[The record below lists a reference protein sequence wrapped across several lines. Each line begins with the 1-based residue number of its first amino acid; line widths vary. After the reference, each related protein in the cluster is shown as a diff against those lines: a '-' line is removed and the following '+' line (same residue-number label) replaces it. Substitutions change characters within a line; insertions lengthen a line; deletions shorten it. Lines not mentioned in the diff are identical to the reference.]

1 MIAANQSGR
10 LETGGLIDRSRPLDF
25 HFDDRKMSGFVGD
38 TLASALIANG
48 VTLTGRSFKYHRPRG
63 TLTAG
68 SEEPNTLVELRGGAR
83 REPNTKATTIELFGG
98 LEAHSQN
105 RWPSL
110 KFDVMS
116 VNSLFSPLL
125 VAGFYYK
132 TFMWPAALWE
142 KLYEPAIRKAA
153 GLGRASGLPDPD
165 TYEKAF
171 AFCDVLVIGGGPTG
185 LMAALTAARAG
196 ARVILCDED
205 FAFGGR
211 LLSETFEIDGMPGA
225 AWADSLVAE
234 LATYPDVTLM
244 RRTTV
249 FGVYDSGT
257 YGALER
263 VSDHLATHIPHAPR
277 QRLWKIIA
285 KRTVLA
291 AGAIERP
298 IVFGGNDRPGV
309 MMAGAVRAYVN
320 RFGATPGRRLA
331 VFTNNDDGWKTVA
344 DCAHAGIP
352 VEAVIDSR
360 AELPDRLTTL
370 AAKAGARLFAGAQ
383 VRDAYGLATGLQ
395 SIDVETS
402 AGSIVPLNVDCVAMS
417 GGWNPALAL
426 TCHLGTRP
434 VWREDI
440 AAFVADRLPPGMLL
454 AGAANGDLG
463 LASCLSEGLFTGAV
477 ATRTLGFPER
487 ALPLPSTS
495 DGALQLPP
503 MSKDSTA
510 LTPLWQVSGA
520 RTKAFVDFQNDVTA
534 KDIVISELEGYR
546 SVEHLKRYTAL
557 GMATDQG
564 KTANINA
571 LAIMAALTGKSIPET
586 GTTTFRPPYTPV
598 AIGAFAG
605 HHRGKHFRPTR
616 LTPSHQWAAEQGA
629 VFVETGQ
636 WLRAQWY
643 PKADETDWLASVIR
657 EVTTTRASVGV
668 CDVSTLGKIDILGPD
683 AGAFLDRV
691 YINMFSTLAVG
702 KVRYGVMLREDG
714 IVMDDGTAARL
725 SDEHYYVSTTTV
737 NAAKV
742 MQHLEFCHQVLWP
755 ELDVQMA
762 SATEQWA
769 QFSIAGP
776 HARDTLRGLVDPE
789 FDISNEAL
797 PYMGACSL
805 TIRGGLPARLFR
817 ISFSGELAYEIAV
830 PARYGDGLIRAI
842 MTAGAKFGIAPY
854 GTEALSVMRVEK
866 GHPAGN
872 ELNGTTTAAD
882 LGMGRMM
889 SRKKD
894 YIGRIMAEREGLTDP
909 ERPVLTGFKPVDR
922 AQRLRAGAHFLGLG
936 AKPVAANDEG
946 YLTSVAF
953 SPSLGHWIGLGYLR
967 NGRARHGE
975 RVRAHDPVRGFEF
988 EVGVCDPVFIDPKG
1002 ERLRV

>member
-1 MIAANQSGR
+1 MAGKSQSAR
-10 LETGGLIDRSRPLDF
+10 LASGGLIDRSRPLDF
-25 HFDDRKMSGFVGD
+25 HFDGRKMSGYAGD
-38 TLASALIANG
+38 TLASALIANC
-48 VTLTGRSFKYHRPRG
+48 VTLMGRSFKYHRPRG
-63 TLTAG
+63 ALTAG
-68 SEEPNTLVELRGGAR
+68 SEEPNALVELRGGAR
-83 REPNTKATTIELFGG
+83 REPNTKATTIELFNG

-116 VNSLFSPLL
+116 INSLASPLL

-132 TFMWPAALWE
+132 TFMWPASFWE

-171 AFCDVLVIGGGPTG
+171 AFCDVLVIGGGPSG
-185 LMAALTAARAG
+185 LMAALTASRAG

-211 LLSETFEIDGMPGA
+211 LLSERLEVGGAPGV
-225 AWADSLVAE
+225 AWAEGVIAE
-234 LATYPDVTLM
+234 LASAPNVTLM

-249 FGVYDSGT
+249 FGVYDTGT

-263 VSDHLATHIPHAPR
+263 VGDHLATHIPHAPR
-277 QRLWKIIA
+277 QRMWKIFA
-285 KRTVLA
+285 KRAVLA
-291 AGAIERP
+291 AGAIERQ

-309 MMAGAVRAYVN
+309 MMAAAVRAYIN
-320 RFGATPGRRLA
+320 RYATAPGRRLA

-344 DCAHAGIP
+344 DCAAAGIP

-360 AELPDRLTTL
+360 TDLATGFETL
-370 AAKAGARLFAGAQ
+370 ATQAGAQLFAGAQ
-383 VRDAYGLATGLQ
+383 VLDAHGTANGLQ
-395 SIDVETS
+395 AIEIET
-402 AGSIVPLNVDCVAMS
+402 AWGSTVALNVDCVAMS

-426 TCHLGTRP
+426 TCHLGSRP
-434 VWREDI
+434 VWRDDI
-440 AAFVADRLPPGMLL
+440 AAFVASAPPPGLGP
-454 AGAANGDLG
+454 AGAANGS
-463 LASCLSEGLFTGAV
+463 LALAACLAEGAAEGAK
-477 ATRTLGFPER
+477 AAESAGFSPSIPEI
-487 ALPLPSTS
+487 PKVSPDPS
-495 DGALQLPP
+495 
-503 MSKDSTA
+503 A
-510 LTPLWQVSGA
+510 LTPLWKVAGS

-534 KDIVISELEGYR
+534 KDIVISELEGFR

-564 KTANINA
+564 KTANVNA
-571 LAIMAALTGKSIPET
+571 LAIMSELTGKSIPQT

-598 AIGAFAG
+598 AIAAFAG

-629 VFVETGQ
+629 QFVETGQ

-643 PKADETDWLASVIR
+643 PKPGENDWLVSVSR
-657 EVTTTRASVGV
+657 EVTATRANVGV

-683 AGAFLDRV
+683 AGVFLDRV

-714 IVMDDGTAARL
+714 IVMDDGTTARL
-725 SDEHYYVSTTTV
+725 ADDHYVMSTTTA

-762 SATEQWA
+762 SVTEQWA

-776 HARDTLRGLVDPE
+776 HARDTLRGIVDPE
-789 FDISNEAL
+789 CDISNEAL
-797 PYMGACSL
+797 PYMGAVSL
-805 TIRGGLPARLFR
+805 TICGGLAARLFR
-817 ISFSGELAYEIAV
+817 ISFSGELAYELAV
-830 PARYGDGLIRAI
+830 PTRYGDSLIRAI
-842 MTAGAKFGIAPY
+842 MAAGGKFGIVAY
-854 GTEALSVMRVEK
+854 GTEALSVMRIEK
-866 GHPAGN
+866 GHAAGN
-872 ELNGTTTAAD
+872 ELNGTSTAGD

-889 SRKKD
+889 SQKKD
-894 YIGRIMAEREGLTDP
+894 YIGRVMAERQGLTDP
-909 ERPVLTGFKPVDR
+909 ERPVMVGFKPVNR
-922 AQRLRAGAHFLGLG
+922 ADRLRAGAHFLALG

-946 YLTSVAF
+946 YMTSVAF
-953 SPSLGHWIGLGYLR
+953 SPSLNHWIGLGYLK
-967 NGRARHGE
+967 NGPKRHGE

-988 EVGVCDPVFIDPKG
+988 EVEVCGPVFIDPKG